1 MSQIQYNLTSL
12 KNLFSKKGFLIYGTK
27 NLKVTKENLYALG
40 VPKKCPLIWKLFNR
54 LGSTQQAFRIGNIL
68 KIETVKITFF

>member
-1 MSQIQYNLTSL
+1 MEQKT
-12 KNLFSKKGFLIYGTK
+12 
-27 NLKVTKENLYALG
+27 LKVTKENLYALG